1 MDMDLK
7 KKIAKDAVSMI
18 VSDIE
23 CRKGIGNE
31 WEAIDTGTQK
41 EIRKEWVGII
51 VAAIAKSYK
60 VTT

>member
-23 CRKGIGNE
+23 SRKGIGNE
-31 WEAIDTGTQK
+31 WEEIDTGTQK

-51 VAAIAKSYK
+51 VAAIAKSCK
-60 VTT
+60 VTK